1 MKTLFSFIS
10 CNLPFLL
17 LIHRKKDPIQIFD
30 TIKYIIPNLSNLSI
44 TSKDKTLSTTTRSTK
59 VKNSNIRW
67 NKFSHHRSNYHL
79 KKRRKT
85 LVVISR
91 RERGSL
97 GRLFGGREGARGLGP
112 RQRFTCRPRYEALF
126 VGRSTSIPRRVF
138 EAEPRRPTRPFLPSF
153 LPSVR
158 LSLASASCKCFSAC
172 YRYLHKEGMM
182 YAPRWVI

>member
-1 MKTLFSFIS
+1 MKTLFFPSY
-10 CNLPFLL
+10 CNLPFLPL
-17 LIHRKKDPIQIFD
+17 QIFD

-91 RERGSL
+91 RERASL
-97 GRLFGGREGARGLGP
+97 GRLFGGREGARGSVQGNGLPVVRGTRHCSSVAVHQFRGEYSKPSRVGP
-112 RQRFTCRPRYEALF
+112 R
-126 VGRSTSIPRRVF
+126 G
-138 EAEPRRPTRPFLPSF
+138 PSF
-153 LPSVR
+153 LPSFQ
-158 LSLASASCKCFSAC
+158 ASVSPSRARAANVS
-172 YRYLHKEGMM
+172 R
-182 YAPRWVI
+182 PVIDTYIKRE